1 MCSGCPR
8 SRGSRCRHQAEI
20 THEGYLASPFAA
32 RAGQRAGVIREVK
45 DAMTMGTRRVS
56 RRIILAQLVHYS
68 RVGGHGGADVV
79 AKRGWHQQL
88 GLRPHQGRGAHAHA
102 KASPD
107 RECFAHAVRALGSPS
122 TRCFSR
128 AGHTRNSG
136 QTPKGD
142 MNAQRRNSLDSYLR
156 TGEGWLYLC
165 VIRDGHSRRVLGWAM
180 DSVQD
185 SHMVERAL
193 SLAHT
198 LGVTCLTGWF
208 SMRIV
213 AFSL

>member
-1 MCSGCPR
+1 
-8 SRGSRCRHQAEI
+8 
-20 THEGYLASPFAA
+20 
-32 RAGQRAGVIREVK
+32 
-45 DAMTMGTRRVS
+45 
-56 RRIILAQLVHYS
+56 
-68 RVGGHGGADVV
+68 
-79 AKRGWHQQL
+79 
-88 GLRPHQGRGAHAHA
+88 
-102 KASPD
+102 
-107 RECFAHAVRALGSPS
+107 
-122 TRCFSR
+122 
-128 AGHTRNSG
+128 
-136 QTPKGD
+136 